1 MAVSSTPLFVF
12 DHAAVIHN
20 ADGTK
25 AIRWNL
31 AEKRADASKTRVF
44 SLQPNGTIEDRPD
57 TEIKGWESG
66 TVEGDRLV
74 FRVEG
79 ARAVF
84 AWQA

>member
-1 MAVSSTPLFVF
+1 MAASNVPLFVF

-25 AIRWNL
+25 SLRWNL
-31 AEKRADASKTRVF
+31 AAGKTDPNSKRVF
-44 SLQPNGTIEDRPD
+44 SLQPSGAIEDRAD
-57 TEIKGWESG
+57 TAIDVWEKG
-66 TVEGDRLV
+66 TVEGDRLI
-74 FRVEG
+74 FRVDK